1 MAAAAALMI
10 AACGTGQ
17 DGAGSSTLSAGAGD
31 SAAEV
36 LASIDGSEITLAD
49 LDEQVRE
56 QLARMEYQYRSQRS
70 QLLEAAVEGVI
81 QDRLLTEA
89 AAARG
94 VSLEEI
100 VATETEGKVEVS
112 DAEIEDWYR
121 RNSSRLQGRQLDEVA
136 PQIRQYLED
145 VERQQLVTALVSELG
160 SEHEIDYFVE
170 PARADFDLE
179 GAPSFGPEDASVT
192 LIEFSDFECPF
203 CSSFFPTINRIKE
216 EYGDRV
222 RIVYLQFPLTNI
234 HPNAFKAA
242 EGVGPQGKGG
252 AVGTRYGRVRL
263 LPRLR
268 PPSRPN
274 PARLESGANRRDQR
288 HAGALRE
295 WRQRAR
301 RGGAIRSGGGRDRP
315 RAAAK
320 RVRLG
325 DRAKVARGLSL
336 GGVNPFH
343 DDRALRHEGRDR
355 ANRRPDGDE
364 DGSDH
369 SQSQRHLD
377 ERLPII
383 VLDDDAANVSLV
395 NDLLDFG
402 DEIIASDLMLLRA
415 DSLLLQL

>member
-192 LIEFSDFECPF
+192 LIEFSDFE
-203 CSSFFPTINRIKE
+203 TINRIKE

-242 EGVGPQGKGG
+242 EASLCAHEQGSFWEMHDLLFQEQQTLAASDLKEKAGRLGLDTEEFGSCLDSGRQADQIRRDLSQGQTAGINGTPALFVNGVNVPGG
-252 AVGTRYGRVRL
+252 AVPYEVV
-263 LPRLR
+263 
-268 PPSRPN
+268 
-274 PARLESGANRRDQR
+274 
-288 HAGALRE
+288 
-295 WRQRAR
+295 
-301 RGGAIRSGGGRDRP
+301 
-315 RAAAK
+315 AAAI
-320 RVRLG
+320 
-325 DRAKVARGLSL
+325 DRE
-336 GGVNPFH
+336 
-343 DDRALRHEGRDR
+343 LRRSE
-355 ANRRPDGDE
+355 
-364 DGSDH
+364 SD
-369 SQSQRHLD
+369 
-377 ERLPII
+377 
-383 VLDDDAANVSLV
+383 
-395 NDLLDFG
+395 
-402 DEIIASDLMLLRA
+402 
-415 DSLLLQL
+415 